1 MLFGVQNCL
10 PVWFKSVCYI
20 LDVGRLFG
28 GFCFSLFSG
37 KIYVCMHTPPPA
49 QKIKKADLQRSLVGK
64 VSSRIKLESQDYLLN
79 SFPLEQQYSNQ
90 IQWPVSDIWSPN
102 VSICWNC
109 LKSAFLLYIFMVSAD
124 AARSLAVMLSLY
136 LHRDLTSV
144 IILFCFSLE
153 HESNA
158 YSVVWQVGGVT
169 VETED
174 PSYNSNP
181 LLVGTFISVEL
192 IITKRFFSDSV

>member
-1 MLFGVQNCL
+1 
-10 PVWFKSVCYI
+10 
-20 LDVGRLFG
+20 
-28 GFCFSLFSG
+28 
-37 KIYVCMHTPPPA
+37 
-49 QKIKKADLQRSLVGK
+49 
-64 VSSRIKLESQDYLLN
+64 
-79 SFPLEQQYSNQ
+79 
-90 IQWPVSDIWSPN
+90 
-102 VSICWNC
+102 
-109 LKSAFLLYIFMVSAD
+109 MVSAD

>member
-1 MLFGVQNCL
+1 
-10 PVWFKSVCYI
+10 
-20 LDVGRLFG
+20 
-28 GFCFSLFSG
+28 
-37 KIYVCMHTPPPA
+37 
-49 QKIKKADLQRSLVGK
+49 
-64 VSSRIKLESQDYLLN
+64 
-79 SFPLEQQYSNQ
+79 
-90 IQWPVSDIWSPN
+90 
-102 VSICWNC
+102 
-109 LKSAFLLYIFMVSAD
+109 MVSAD

-136 LHRDLTSV
+136 LRRDLTSV
-144 IILFCFSLE
+144 IILFCFSPK

-192 IITKRFFSDSV
+192 SIMKRFFSVCSQ